1 VMAVVVTSGSVGF
14 GSVILV
20 RRLWRGCLGR
30 CSGALGS
37 FVVLLGEHGAD
48 YADQGGPVGKDAD
61 DVGGAADL
69 AV

>member
-1 VMAVVVTSGSVGF
+1 MAVVVTSGSVGF

-30 CSGALGS
+30 CSGAR
-37 FVVLLGEHGAD
+37 FIVVLLGEHGAD